1 MNKVDPWRAES
12 MVGCC
17 YTYRLPRTDAKKSE
31 GKTCRMTE
39 EMNDPDSM
47 RSSHGYVFP
56 TRRKSARWRVRIP
69 VSLSDGIGMDGMIHN
84 LSATGCGVESM
95 CSYRSGEAVLLRFV
109 LPTGEAIVLQAY
121 IRWTGSGYFGAE
133 FGSGQS
139 EAQGRVCVYLESLP
153 RPT

>member
-1 MNKVDPWRAES
+1 
-12 MVGCC
+12 MV
-17 YTYRLPRTDAKKSE
+17 TSFRLVASLHA
-31 GKTCRMTE
+31 GVFAF
-39 EMNDPDSM
+39 
-47 RSSHGYVFP
+47 RSHC
-56 TRRKSARWRVRIP
+56 
-69 VSLSDGIGMDGMIHN
+69 LIGVEIDGMIHN

>member
-1 MNKVDPWRAES
+1 
-12 MVGCC
+12 
-17 YTYRLPRTDAKKSE
+17 
-31 GKTCRMTE
+31 MTE
-39 EMNDPDSM
+39 EINDPDSR
-47 RSSHGYVFP
+47 RSSHGHVFP
-56 TRRKSARWRVRIP
+56 TRRKSARWHVRIP
-69 VSLSDGIGMDGMIHN
+69 VSLSHRGEIDGMIHN